1 MKKYRVFLNGKKRSN
16 LRQFVNTG
24 TNKARTIT
32 RARILILSDES
43 PQGIPRGMGKTDKE
57 IMGVL
62 GVSAGTVAS
71 TRQRY
76 VEEGIESALNEKP
89 RPGRPPKLTG
99 RDEAKLAVIACSEP
113 PEGRARWSVR
123 LLTDKLIE
131 LDIVDSISREAVRQ
145 YIKKGMVHRQNNR
158 RISGLYGG
166 YTGSV

>member
-1 MKKYRVFLNGKKRSN
+1 MPAKKYRVFLNGKKRSN
-16 LRQFVNTG
+16 LNRLVRAG
-24 TNKARTIT
+24 THKARTIT

-43 PQGIPRGMGKTDKE
+43 PRGKSEGMGKTDKE
-57 IMGVL
+57 IIGVL
-62 GVSAGTVAS
+62 GVSGRTVAS
-71 TRQRY
+71 TRQKY
-76 VEEGIESALNEKP
+76 VEEGIEGALNEKP

-145 YIKKGMVHRQNNR
+145 YIKKGM
-158 RISGLYGG
+158 
-166 YTGSV
+166 

>member
-1 MKKYRVFLNGKKRSN
+1 MPAKKYRVFLNGKKRSN
-16 LRQFVNTG
+16 LNRLVSAG
-24 TNKARTIT
+24 THKARTIT
-32 RARILILSDES
+32 RARILILADES
-43 PQGIPRGMGKTDKE
+43 PQGISRGMGKTDKE

-62 GVSAGTVAS
+62 GVSGGTVAS
-71 TRQRY
+71 TRQKY
-76 VEEGIESALNEKP
+76 VEEGIEGALNEKL

-145 YIKKGMVHRQNNR
+145 YIKKGM
-158 RISGLYGG
+158 
-166 YTGSV
+166 

>member
-16 LRQFVNTG
+16 LRRLVNTG

-32 RARILILSDES
+32 RARILLLSDES
-43 PQGIPRGMGKTDKE
+43 PRGKSEGMGKTDKE

-62 GVSAGTVAS
+62 GVSARTVAS

-76 VEEGIESALNEKP
+76 VEEGIQGALDEKP

-99 RDEAKLAVIACSEP
+99 RDEAMLALIACSEP
-113 PEGRARWSVR
+113 PEGRVRWSVR

-145 YIKKGMVHRQNNR
+145 YLKKGM
-158 RISGLYGG
+158 
-166 YTGSV
+166 

>member
-1 MKKYRVFLNGKKRSN
+1 MPAKKYRVFLNGKKRGN
-16 LRQFVNTG
+16 LSRLVSSG
-24 TNKARTIT
+24 THKARTIT
-32 RARILILSDES
+32 RARILILADES
-43 PQGIPRGMGKTDKE
+43 PQGISRCMGKTDKE
-57 IMGVL
+57 IMEVL
-62 GVSAGTVAS
+62 GVGARTVAS

-99 RDEAKLAVIACSEP
+99 RDEAKLALIACSEP

-145 YIKKGMVHRQNNR
+145 YIKKGM
-158 RISGLYGG
+158 
-166 YTGSV
+166 